1 MVSIQATSLIQLIK
15 RISRDERKAS
25 LPTNIITGKVTSVKP
40 LKIKITSKIIL
51 DSDFFYTTET
61 FSEKIKED
69 KVKIND
75 KVVMIRADGG
85 QSYLII
91 DKAVM

>member
-1 MVSIQATSLIQLIK
+1 MIQTTSLIQLIK

-25 LPTNIITGKVTSVKP
+25 IPTDIITGKVISLKP
-40 LKIKITSKIIL
+40 LKIKVTSKITL

-69 KVKIND
+69 KVKVND
-75 KVVMIRADGG
+75 KVVMVRADGG